1 MNLPDSERKAPAAE
15 RKEVIEERVG
25 ETTVERKGTMEERA
39 GGLGWRYADDRDGDE
54 RYTMRKDGGRYA
66 DDRNVHLDF
75 EETTG
80 ERAEGWGQAD
90 ERGDADKRKTKAIVE
105 QRSYG
110 GYGGAR

>member
-25 ETTVERKGTMEERA
+25 ETTVEGKGTMEERA
-39 GGLGWRYADDRDGDE
+39 GGLGGRYVDDRDGDE

-66 DDRNVHLDF
+66 DDRDGVDRNTHGMDGGRYADDRNVLLDF

-90 ERGDADKRKTKAIVE
+90 EWGDAD
-105 QRSYG
+105 
-110 GYGGAR
+110 